1 MNKQIDKTNDG
12 VKSTRLKNLVTVN
25 EGISNSEVKRNSIPD
40 LENEE
45 SAEQRRN

>member
-12 VKSTRLKNLVTVN
+12 VKRTRLKTLVTVN
-25 EGISNSEVKRNSIPD
+25 EGISNSEIKCNTIPD

-45 SAEQRRN
+45 SAEQRRH